1 MYRICLL
8 EIPVS
13 YNILIPW
20 NIEPG
25 FKILCN
31 ILNQVQHI
39 AVKYWTPPPPVKYWT
54 HGSKYYCYEILNPL
68 LFSFA
73 AIGEGFKIY
82 CCEMLTPPPSS
93 DFLLQLLER
102 GFKILNDTGHLP
114 LTPSFLILNTCIQ
127 CMIIV
132 KQSTHYK
139 GHTTS
144 FLLTRDQTMIAFT
157 CMSWSIKGAT
167 HLCTITYVCITGQYS
182 PRYLSRIIHW
192 TQF

>member
-1 MYRICLL
+1 MQY
-8 EIPVS
+8 S
-13 YNILIPW
+13 
-20 NIEPG
+20 EPG
-25 FKILCN
+25 STYRCDIFE
-31 ILNQVQHI
+31 
-39 AVKYWTPPPPVKYWT
+39 PPPVKYWT

-82 CCEMLTPPPSS
+82 CCEMLTPPPS

-102 GFKILNDTGHLP
+102 GFKILNDTGPLP

-144 FLLTRDQTMIAFT
+144 FLLIRDQTMIAFT
-157 CMSWSIKGAT
+157 CMS
-167 HLCTITYVCITGQYS
+167 
-182 PRYLSRIIHW
+182 
-192 TQF
+192 

>member
-1 MYRICLL
+1 MQYSEPGSTYRCEILNTPPPSEILDPWFKILL
-8 EIPVS
+8 
-13 YNILIPW
+13 LW
-20 NIEPG
+20 NIEPPLIFFCSYRRG
-25 FKILCN
+25 VQN
-31 ILNQVQHI
+31 ILLWNVD
-39 AVKYWTPPPPVKYWT
+39 
-54 HGSKYYCYEILNPL
+54 
-68 LFSFA
+68 
-73 AIGEGFKIY
+73 
-82 CCEMLTPPPSS
+82 PPPSS